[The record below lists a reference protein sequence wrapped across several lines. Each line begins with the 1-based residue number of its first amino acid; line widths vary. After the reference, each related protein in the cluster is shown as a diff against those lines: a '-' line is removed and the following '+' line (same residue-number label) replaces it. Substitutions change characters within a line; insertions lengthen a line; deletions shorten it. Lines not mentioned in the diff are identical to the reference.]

1 MCVGPNKNKN
11 HMVFVVIFIFVF
23 SSSSLSVTLCC
34 CCVSLSC
41 LEFLKNLFFFSSW
54 LSEWRAVATPILALV
69 FPLPQ
74 QQIWLLFFSSYY
86 KNEILSSTILRIE
99 CPFFFFSI
107 ALLLHS
113 LTVMLSLTLPT
124 LSLSLRLILRI
135 VRIQHS
141 WLPTLGSVAETFVVA
156 ALLIFN
162 ESNTEW
168 VCVQWWWVYRLLSR
182 SRGFAL
188 HLLRWRRVYKPPL
201 SEQSQS
207 FEFVFSSATFSSS
220 KTAFVLYYYCTPK
233 NKQKEKLFGLTKK
246 INKICSKGFDK
257 YQTKNTKLQY
267 ELFLTLATQTRD
279 LHFS

>member
-1 MCVGPNKNKN
+1 ML
-11 HMVFVVIFIFVF
+11 FSF
-23 SSSSLSVTLCC
+23 SSFHLHLSMLLFAAV
-34 CCVSLSC
+34 VWA
-41 LEFLKNLFFFSSW
+41 FLVLNSWRICFFSSW

-141 WLPTLGSVAETFVVA
+141 WLPTFGSVAETFVVA

-233 NKQKEKLFGLTKK
+233 K
-246 INKICSKGFDK
+246 
-257 YQTKNTKLQY
+257 
-267 ELFLTLATQTRD
+267 
-279 LHFS
+279 

>member
-11 HMVFVVIFIFVF
+11 HMVFVVIFVFVF

-124 LSLSLRLILRI
+124 LSLSTADIAYCENTTQLIANIRLSGRDICCCRAADIQREQHRVSVCAMVVGLSI
-135 VRIQHS
+135 VEQEQRFCI
-141 WLPTLGSVAETFVVA
+141 AFA
-156 ALLIFN
+156 ALTSCI
-162 ESNTEW
+162 
-168 VCVQWWWVYRLLSR
+168 
-182 SRGFAL
+182 
-188 HLLRWRRVYKPPL
+188 
-201 SEQSQS
+201 
-207 FEFVFSSATFSSS
+207 
-220 KTAFVLYYYCTPK
+220 
-233 NKQKEKLFGLTKK
+233 
-246 INKICSKGFDK
+246 
-257 YQTKNTKLQY
+257 
-267 ELFLTLATQTRD
+267 
-279 LHFS
+279 